1 MDVDKNLKIY
11 KREMLRIQKGLV
23 ESISNYKNSIEES
36 LYDVPIQ
43 VLCLPENINK
53 ILTRNKIARVSDLRR
68 ADLSKIK
75 GLGSKK
81 IGIIQFRLEQFSFM

>member
-11 KREMLRIQKGLV
+11 QREMLRIQKGLV

-53 ILTRNKIARVSDLRR
+53 ILTRNKLARINDLRR
-68 ADLSKIK
+68 TDLSKIK

-81 IGIIQFRLEQFSFM
+81 IGIIQSRLEQFSFM